1 MGFRMQERRAHPF
14 SSPWLN
20 GLLAEAL
27 RRPVLD
33 GAEDALILAD
43 LFAAVAPPL
52 PADAITEVSRTSGWL
67 HQAVATAQEQPPH
80 RVGRDLRSF
89 ADYMVEAVRL
99 MQRHGHFQD
108 RNDRQRVKAL
118 LKKAGGRGAVPD
130 RAAAAERLLA
140 AAESPD
146 AGRSD
151 AIAEA
156 LGSGAIGPPGGL
168 DSATTVLLGLAALP
182 VDKRRTR
189 LHGMGM
195 ALRAPS
201 PPGGWNG

>member
-1 MGFRMQERRAHPF
+1 
-14 SSPWLN
+14 
-20 GLLAEAL
+20 
-27 RRPVLD
+27 
-33 GAEDALILAD
+33 
-43 LFAAVAPPL
+43 
-52 PADAITEVSRTSGWL
+52 
-67 HQAVATAQEQPPH
+67 
-80 RVGRDLRSF
+80 
-89 ADYMVEAVRL
+89 

-195 ALRAPS
+195 ALRVPS

>member
-1 MGFRMQERRAHPF
+1 M
-14 SSPWLN
+14 
-20 GLLAEAL
+20 
-27 RRPVLD
+27 
-33 GAEDALILAD
+33 
-43 LFAAVAPPL
+43 
-52 PADAITEVSRTSGWL
+52 
-67 HQAVATAQEQPPH
+67 
-80 RVGRDLRSF
+80 GRDLRSF

-195 ALRAPS
+195 ALRVPS

>member
-1 MGFRMQERRAHPF
+1 MQ
-14 SSPWLN
+14 
-20 GLLAEAL
+20 
-27 RRPVLD
+27 RPVLD

-43 LFAAVAPPL
+43 LFAAAAPPRV
-52 PADAITEVSRTSGWL
+52 DAIVPAARASGWL
-67 HQAVATAQEQPPH
+67 RRAVAEARDQPAH
-80 RVGRDLRSF
+80 RVARDVRSF

-108 RNDRQRVKAL
+108 RAERQRVKAV
-118 LKKAGGRGAVPD
+118 LKRTGGRGMMPD

-151 AIAEA
+151 ALAEA
-156 LGSGAIGPPGGL
+156 LGAEALGAGAFGAEALAPPGGL
-168 DSATTVLLGLAALP
+168 DAATTVLLGLAALP
-182 VDKRRTR
+182 VDKRRAR

-195 ALRAPS
+195 ALRAPL

>member
-1 MGFRMQERRAHPF
+1 M
-14 SSPWLN
+14 
-20 GLLAEAL
+20 
-27 RRPVLD
+27 RRPALD
-33 GAEDALILAD
+33 GAEEALILAE
-43 LFAAVAPPL
+43 LFATVAPP
-52 PADAITEVSRTSGWL
+52 PVDAVALAARASGWL
-67 HQAVATAQEQPPH
+67 RQAVATAQEQPPH
-80 RVGRDLRSF
+80 RVGRELRSF

-118 LKKAGGRGAVPD
+118 FKRAGARATLPD
-130 RAAAAERLLA
+130 RGAAAERLLF

-156 LGSGAIGPPGGL
+156 LGAEALAPSGGL
-168 DSATTVLLGLAALP
+168 DAATTVLLGLAALP
-182 VDKRRTR
+182 VEKRRTR

-195 ALRAPS
+195 ALRS
-201 PPGGWNG
+201 SVPPGGWNG

>member
-1 MGFRMQERRAHPF
+1 MQDRPAHPF

-43 LFAAVAPPL
+43 LFAAVPPS
-52 PADAITEVSRTSGWL
+52 PVDAIALASRASGWL
-67 HQAVATAQEQPPH
+67 REAVATAREQPPH

-99 MQRHGHFQD
+99 MQRHGHFQH

-118 LKKAGGRGAVPD
+118 LKKAGGRETVPD

-140 AAESPD
+140 AAESVD
-146 AGRSD
+146 AGQSD

-156 LGSGAIGPPGGL
+156 LAPPGGL

-182 VDKRRTR
+182 VDKRRAR

-195 ALRAPS
+195 ALRAS
-201 PPGGWNG
+201 APPGGWNG

>member
-1 MGFRMQERRAHPF
+1 MRDRQARPF

-27 RRPVLD
+27 RRPALD
-33 GAEDALILAD
+33 GAEEALILAE
-43 LFAAVAPPL
+43 LFATVAPP
-52 PADAITEVSRTSGWL
+52 PVDAVALAARASGWL
-67 HQAVATAQEQPPH
+67 RQAVATAQEQPPH
-80 RVGRDLRSF
+80 RVGRELRSF

-118 LKKAGGRGAVPD
+118 FKRAGARATLPD
-130 RAAAAERLLA
+130 RGAAAERLLF

-156 LGSGAIGPPGGL
+156 LGAEALAPSGGL
-168 DSATTVLLGLAALP
+168 DAATTVLLGLAALP
-182 VDKRRTR
+182 VEKRRTR

-195 ALRAPS
+195 ALRS
-201 PPGGWNG
+201 SVPPGGWNG

>member
-1 MGFRMQERRAHPF
+1 MQDRRANPF

-27 RRPVLD
+27 QRPALD

-43 LFAAVAPPL
+43 LFPAIAPPAL
-52 PADAITEVSRTSGWL
+52 DAAAIATAPWASGWL
-67 HQAVATAQEQPPH
+67 RHAVTAAQGQSPL
-80 RVGRDLRSF
+80 RVAQDVRSF

-99 MQRHGHFQD
+99 MRRHGHFQD

-118 LKKAGGRGAVPD
+118 LKRAGGRGTPPARAV
-130 RAAAAERLLA
+130 AAERLLSA
-140 AAESPD
+140 AGSPD

-151 AIAEA
+151 VIAEA
-156 LGSGAIGPPGGL
+156 LLAPPGSL

-182 VDKRRTR
+182 VEKRRAR

-195 ALRAPS
+195 ALRAS
-201 PPGGWNG
+201 APGSWNG